1 MRISCYVSPLKT
13 LVFFELQITIH
24 HSKRVKNFLASIF
37 AISKQ
42 MMAQNSGNKRKWVA
56 GLKNFILEI
65 PLLWVITTMMDDTFY
80 CSNFNPSDAA
90 LYLIYINSISF

>member
-1 MRISCYVSPLKT
+1 M
-13 LVFFELQITIH
+13 ELQITIH

-37 AISKQ
+37 AISEQ

-56 GLKNFILEI
+56 GLKIYVLGI
-65 PLLWVITTMMDDTFY
+65 PPLYVITTLMDNTFY
-80 CSNFNPSDAA
+80 CSNFNPSDAK